1 MEFHFFEM
9 ILRTTGSF
17 FAILFLA
24 RIIGKKQLSQLTFF
38 HYVTGI
44 TFGSIAAEI
53 SAQAETPFWDGLLS
67 LIWWAALT
75 LLISYL
81 SLKSEKLRVLFDD
94 KPTVLIQNGT
104 ILPKNLKKARLS
116 LDELTMLLREQSVFS
131 VADVDYAV
139 FETNGE
145 LSIMKKPAMENATK
159 QDVKASTAP
168 AQYLPTEVICEG
180 KIISQNLSSLN
191 LTEDWLM
198 KKLKKKNVMKVEDV
212 FFAQVLENGSL
223 YVSLKN
229 GTPLN
234 PPSQSQS
241 AQ

>member
-1 MEFHFFEM
+1 MESNFFEM
-9 ILRTTGSF
+9 IIRTTGAF

-24 RIIGKKQLSQLTFF
+24 RIIGKKQISQLTFF

-53 SAQAETPFWDGLLS
+53 SAQVETPFWDGLVA
-67 LIWWAALT
+67 LIWWTVLT
-75 LLISYL
+75 ILISYL

-94 KPTVLIQNGT
+94 KPTILIQNGT

-116 LDELTMLLREQSVFS
+116 LDELSMLLREQSVFS

-145 LSIMKKPAMENATK
+145 LSIMKKPSMETATK
-159 QDVKASTAP
+159 QDVKASTTP
-168 AQYLPTEVICEG
+168 TQYIPTQVINDGKVILP
-180 KIISQNLSSLN
+180 NLLNLN

-212 FFAQVLENGSL
+212 FYAQVLENGSL

-229 GTPLN
+229 GVPLN
-234 PPSQSQS
+234 PPS
-241 AQ
+241 

>member
-1 MEFHFFEM
+1 MEVNFWEM
-9 ILRTTGSF
+9 ILRATGSF

-44 TFGSIAAEI
+44 TFGSIASEI
-53 SAQAETPFWDGLLS
+53 AAQAETPFWDGMIA
-67 LIWWAALT
+67 LIWWTLLT
-75 LLISYL
+75 LLVSYL
-81 SLKSEKLRVLFDD
+81 SLKSEKFRVLFDD
-94 KPTVLIQNGT
+94 KPTILIQNGT
-104 ILPKNLKKARLS
+104 IIPENLKKARLS
-116 LDELTMLLREQSVFS
+116 LDELTMLLREQNVFS

-145 LSIMKKPAMENATK
+145 LSIMKKIAMENATK
-159 QDVKASTAP
+159 QDVKANTTP

-180 KIISQNLSSLN
+180 KIIFQNLSSLN

-198 KKLKKKNVMKVEDV
+198 KKLKKKNVTKVEDV
-212 FFAQVLENGSL
+212 FFAQVLDNGSL
-223 YVSLKN
+223 YISLKS
-229 GTPLN
+229 GVPLK
-234 PPSQSQS
+234 PPAQSPT

>member
-1 MEFHFFEM
+1 MEVNFWEM
-9 ILRTTGSF
+9 TLR
-17 FAILFLA
+17 AIGAFIFLLILA
-24 RIIGKKQLSQLTFF
+24 RIIGKKQISQLTFF
-38 HYVTGI
+38 HYTTGI
-44 TFGSIAAEI
+44 TFGSIAGEI
-53 SAQAETPFWDGLLS
+53 SAQVETPFWDGIIAM
-67 LIWWAALT
+67 IWWTLLT
-75 LLISYL
+75 LLVSYL

-116 LDELTMLLREQSVFS
+116 LDELSMLLREQSIFS
-131 VADVDYAV
+131 AADVDYAV

-168 AQYLPTEVICEG
+168 AQYIPTEVICEG
-180 KIISQNLSSLN
+180 KIISQNLLNLN

-212 FFAQVLENGSL
+212 FYAQVLENGSL

-229 GTPLN
+229 GVPLN
-234 PPSQSQS
+234 PPS
-241 AQ
+241 